1 MVWICIDYE
10 LDTRVI
16 PTHVPVIPHPS
27 VTIIDL
33 HQGMELYKRA
43 YHCQQSALELFYRF
57 NGFTDSLFLF
67 FRSQVGL
74 ILCCYQ

>member
-1 MVWICIDYE
+1 MVCIYIDCE
-10 LDTRVI
+10 VDTRVI
-16 PTHVPVIPHPS
+16 PTHIPVVPHPS

-43 YHCQQSALELFYRF
+43 YHCQKSALELFYHL

-67 FRSQVGL
+67 FRSQVVL
-74 ILCCYQ
+74 IVCCDQ

>member
-1 MVWICIDYE
+1 M
-10 LDTRVI
+10 I